1 MRKIFKK
8 AVSFGVIAAL
18 SVTMMTAFT
27 GCGSSD
33 NEEADVFTVWV
44 YEPASLD
51 DKEGYDTLCKT
62 FTEETGVD
70 VKIQYIPKDN
80 FNEKL
85 NSALQTHTEPD
96 VSFLDQPRMAEF
108 SSDGT
113 LLELSDLISS
123 SDVVSEDVFFSSAYD
138 TCVMDDGTYGIPL
151 TLTTS
156 VLLYNKDL
164 AGNLIQDGQI
174 KSWSEWEQIC
184 KEISANPTKAAFN
197 GIDTG
202 GYASWYFQAFL
213 CSAGGNFTDGN
224 ETLTFNDEHG
234 IKACEFLNTLYSY
247 SPEQIR
253 NSSDA
258 FGNGNIAFKL
268 GGGSDIKNYQTS
280 FTDLN
285 LGAML
290 IPPMEEGGTSYSNIG
305 GENLVIYSTSDK
317 QDTAF
322 QFIEFL
328 TKTENSQKIAEYTGN
343 FSASKEAAKAE
354 AQGNELMQTV
364 YKQLETA
371 VARPQLN
378 GWLYIND
385 NYLADAL
392 VSILQDGADIKSTL
406 DSTKS
411 TAETYLKQQ

>member
-1 MRKIFKK
+1 MRKIWKK
-8 AVSFGVIAAL
+8 VVSVGLV
-18 SVTMMTAFT
+18 STMLLTSMTAFT
-27 GCGSSD
+27 GCGSKD
-33 NEEADVFTVWV
+33 KEADVFTVWV

-51 DKEGYDTLCKT
+51 DKKGYDALCKS

-85 NSALQTHTEPD
+85 NAALQTHSEPD

-113 LLELSDLISS
+113 LLELSDMIGKSQ
-123 SDVVSEDVFFSSAYD
+123 VVAKDKFFGSAYD
-138 TCVMDDGTYGIPL
+138 TCVIDNKVYGIPL

-164 AGNLIQDGQI
+164 VGNLVQDGQI
-174 KSWSEWEQIC
+174 KSWKEWEQIC
-184 KEISANPTKAAFN
+184 KEVAANPTKAAFN

-213 CSAGGNFTDGN
+213 CCAGGNFTDGGK
-224 ETLTFNDEHG
+224 TLTFNDEHG
-234 IKACEFLNTLYSY
+234 VNACEFLKKLYGY
-247 SPEQIR
+247 SPEEIR

-258 FGNGNIAFKL
+258 FGNGNVAFKL

-290 IPPMEEGGTSYSNIG
+290 IPSMEEGGKSYSNIG

-328 TKTENSQKIAEYTGN
+328 TKTENSQKIAEFTGN
-343 FSASKEAAKAE
+343 FSAAKEAAELESK
-354 AQGNELMQTV
+354 GNELMQTV
-364 YKQLETA
+364 YRQLETA

-392 VSILQDGADIKSTL
+392 VKILNDGADTKETL
-406 DSTKS
+406 DATKG